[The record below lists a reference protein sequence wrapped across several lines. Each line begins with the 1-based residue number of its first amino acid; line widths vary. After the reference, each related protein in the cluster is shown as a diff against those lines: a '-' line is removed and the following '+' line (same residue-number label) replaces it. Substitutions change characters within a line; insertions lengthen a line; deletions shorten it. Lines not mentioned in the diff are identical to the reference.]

1 MRFRFLLPTVF
12 ALPLLGLAATAPP
25 ARAQD
30 GDRLARLTHHVD
42 GSESLRAIK
51 RLQYAYAQFQAAG
64 LWAEAASLFADQ
76 GELVLGPAGDR
87 AIRGPKAVADHLR
100 TTYGGGTD
108 GLPPGGLQLEL
119 EIAPVVSLSAD
130 GLTAKGRWHTVSMR
144 GRFGGAADWAGDIQ
158 ENTYVKQGGVWKI
171 ARLHIHPQWA
181 GPYDAGWRNMEDD
194 LKIVP
199 FHYQPAEVGRP
210 IPRGAAAR
218 PATLAALEP
227 RLAALADEDAVRN
240 LQNAYGYYVDRRMWD
255 DVADLFTAGG
265 SLTVA
270 DLGTYVGPKSIRRG
284 LEIDGPA
291 GLGYGQM
298 NDHIQLN
305 TVITVAK
312 DGRTASARGIDL
324 GMTSAGDGKAW
335 WSAAVFE
342 NRYVK
347 QGGTW
352 RVAAMRLYPLMKADY
367 ALGWAKSAAPPP
379 SPAAGLA
386 PDRPAA
392 AADRGAQPSF
402 SFVNPVTGRAVGFPA
417 GAKVARIGALA
428 SSGARSAVTGALP
441 QRLDAAER
449 DARAAIAYDATENL
463 SAAFGNYVDDFQWD
477 DLGQLFAA
485 RGEREAPGVG
495 TYITPARISL
505 MQTTRYGPMRT
516 PRTSIP
522 VHLRTQPVIHVS
534 ADGRSAKARMRLLQ
548 FNSSLRGSGTIMTG
562 MYEDEVVLEDGAW
575 KLGVIEIDHILRT
588 TTYKDGW
595 AKVPDSAGRG
605 SAPPA
610 GALFAKLPPDRP
622 LVGEPFA
629 TFPAVGR
636 MWFHYRNP
644 VSGRSPPLMTPK
656 PVAAQTLATSAPPAA
671 R

>member
-1 MRFRFLLPTVF
+1 MRIASLLPTAC
-12 ALPLLGLAATAPP
+12 ALLLLGLATAASPTP

-30 GDRLARLTHHVD
+30 GGRLARLTHHVE
-42 GSESLRAIK
+42 GSESIRAIK
-51 RLQYAYAQFQAAG
+51 RLQYGYGQFQAAG
-64 LWAEAASLFADQ
+64 LWGEAASLFADQ
-76 GELVLGPAGDR
+76 GELVIGPASEKV
-87 AIRGPKAVADHLR
+87 IRGPKAVADHLR
-100 TTYGGGTD
+100 TTYGGGAD

-130 GLTAKGRWHTVSMR
+130 GMTAKGRWHTVSMR
-144 GRFGGAADWAGDIQ
+144 GRFGAADWAGDIQ

-171 ARLHIHPQWA
+171 ARLQVYPQWA
-181 GPYDAGWRNMEDD
+181 GPYAAGWRNMEDD

-199 FHYQPAEVGRP
+199 FHYQPGEVGRP
-210 IPRGAAAR
+210 IPVGAAAR
-218 PATLAALEP
+218 PGALAALEQ
-227 RLAALADEDAVRN
+227 RLGALADEDAVRN

-255 DVADLFTAGG
+255 DVADLFAATG

-270 DLGTYVGPKSIRRG
+270 DIGTYVGAKSIRRG

-298 NDHIQLN
+298 NDHIQFN
-305 TVITVAK
+305 TVITVAV
-312 DGRTASARGIDL
+312 DGRSAAARGIDL
-324 GMTSAGDGKAW
+324 GMTSAGDGKAS

-347 QGGTW
+347 NGGVW
-352 RVAAMRLYPLMKADY
+352 RIAAMRLYPLMQADY
-367 ALGWAKSAAPPP
+367 AQGWGKSAAPTPAV
-379 SPAAGLA
+379 PAALR

-392 AADRGAQPSF
+392 GFTRGTGAVPAF
-402 SFVNPVTGRAVGFPA
+402 SFANPVTGRAVRFPA
-417 GAKVARIGALA
+417 GAKTVAIGPPMA
-428 SSGARSAVTGALP
+428 STGRRPAADGSEA
-441 QRLDAAER
+441 QRLDTAER
-449 DARAAIAYDATENL
+449 NARAAIAFDATENL
-463 SAAFGNYVDDFQWD
+463 SAAFGNYVDDFQWN
-477 DLGQLFAA
+477 DLGQLFAEK
-485 RGEREAPGVG
+485 GEREAPGVG

-548 FNSSLRGSGTIMTG
+548 FNSSLKNPGTIMTG
-562 MYEDEVVLEDGAW
+562 MYEDEVVLENGVW

-588 TTYKDGW
+588 TNYQDGW

-656 PVAAQTLATSAPPAA
+656 PVAAQTLATP
-671 R
+671 